1 MIVVDTSVW
10 VDAFRN
16 PQAAVA
22 STLKKLIDLDEVC
35 LPLPVRL
42 ELAAGFRKIDRVA
55 FRRNAAAM
63 PVAVPTEETWG
74 LMERWVEQAADAGDR
89 FTLTDLMIA
98 ALAFELT
105 ALVWSLDSDFE
116 RMASLGFVENYN

>member
-1 MIVVDTSVW
+1 VIVVDTSVW

-16 PQAAVA
+16 PQATVA

-42 ELAAGFRKIDRVA
+42 ELIAGFRQTDRIA
-55 FRRNAAAM
+55 FRRNVAAM
-63 PVAVPTEETWG
+63 PLAVPTEDTWG

-98 ALAFELT
+98 ALAHELS
-105 ALVWSLDSDFE
+105 ARVWSLDSDFE
-116 RMASLGFVENYN
+116 RMASLGFVQNYH